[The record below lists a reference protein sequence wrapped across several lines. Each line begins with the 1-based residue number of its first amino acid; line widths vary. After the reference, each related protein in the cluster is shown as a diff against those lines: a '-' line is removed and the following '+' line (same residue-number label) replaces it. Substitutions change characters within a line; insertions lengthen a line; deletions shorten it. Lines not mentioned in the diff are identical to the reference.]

1 MTSDTI
7 WQIARYA
14 LLALGGFLTNKG
26 LITSDQLTTII
37 GALGTLFTA
46 GWGIYVK
53 YGTRATTA
61 DVAMRSDVPTVSSA
75 TGIVSR

>member
-7 WQIARYA
+7 WQIIRYA
-14 LLALGGFLTNKG
+14 LLAIGGYFTNKG
-26 LITSDQLTTII
+26 LITGDELTAII
-37 GALGTLFTA
+37 GALGAIFTA

-61 DVAMRSDVPTVSSA
+61 DVATRSDVPTVSPA
-75 TGIVSR
+75 TGLVSR

>member
-7 WQIARYA
+7 WQIVRYA
-14 LLALGGFLTNKG
+14 LLALGGFFTNKG

-61 DVAMRSDVPTVSSA
+61 IVAMRTDVPTVSPA
-75 TGIVSR
+75 TGFISR

>member
-7 WQIARYA
+7 WQIVRYA
-14 LLALGGFLTNKG
+14 LLALGGFFINKG
-26 LITSDQLTTII
+26 LITSDQLTAII

-53 YGTRATTA
+53 YGTRATTSDA
-61 DVAMRSDVPTVSSA
+61 AMRSDVPTVSAA
-75 TGIVSR
+75 TGIVSL

>member
-7 WQIARYA
+7 WQIVRYA
-14 LLALGGFLTNKG
+14 LLALGGFVINRG
-26 LITSDQLTTII
+26 LITSDELTAII

-46 GWGIYVK
+46 AWGIYVK
-53 YGTRATTA
+53 YGTRATLV
-61 DVAMRSDVPTVSSA
+61 DVAARSDVPTVSSA

>member
-7 WQIARYA
+7 WQIVRYA
-14 LLALGGFLTNKG
+14 LLALGGFFTNKG
-26 LITSDQLTTII
+26 LITNDQLTSII

-61 DVAMRSDVPTVSSA
+61 IVAMRSDVPTVSSA
-75 TGIVSR
+75 TGIVSQ

>member
-7 WQIARYA
+7 WQIIRYA
-14 LLALGGFLTNKG
+14 LLALGGFIINKG
-26 LITSDQLTTII
+26 LITSDELTAII

-46 GWGIYVK
+46 AWGIYVK
-53 YGTRATTA
+53 YGTRTTTA
-61 DVAMRSDVPTVSSA
+61 DVAARSDVPTVSSA

>member
-7 WQIARYA
+7 WQIVRYA
-14 LLALGGFLTNKG
+14 LLALGGFLTNRG
-26 LITSDQLTTII
+26 IITSDELTAII

-46 GWGIYVK
+46 AWGIYVK

-61 DVAMRSDVPTVSSA
+61 DVASRNDVPTVSSA

>member
-1 MTSDTI
+1 MSSDI
-7 WQIARYA
+7 VWQTVRYT
-14 LLALGGFLTNKG
+14 LLAIGGYFTNRGLLTG
-26 LITSDQLTTII
+26 DELTAII

-61 DVAMRSDVPTVSSA
+61 QVAARSDVPTVSSA

>member
-7 WQIARYA
+7 WQIVRYA
-14 LLALGGFLTNKG
+14 LLALGGFLTNRG
-26 LITSDQLTTII
+26 LITSDELTTII

-53 YGTRATTA
+53 YNTRATTA
-61 DVAMRSDVPTVSSA
+61 DVAMRSDVPTVSAA

>member
-7 WQIARYA
+7 WQIIRYA
-14 LLALGGFLTNKG
+14 LLALGGFIINKG
-26 LITSDQLTTII
+26 LITSDQLTAII

-46 GWGIYVK
+46 AWGIYVK
-53 YGTRATTA
+53 YGTRATTVDTA
-61 DVAMRSDVPTVSSA
+61 LRNDVPTVSSA

>member
-1 MTSDTI
+1 MTSDTT
-7 WQIARYA
+7 WQIVRYA
-14 LLALGGFLTNKG
+14 LLALGGFVINKG
-26 LITSDQLTTII
+26 IITSDELTAII

-46 GWGIYVK
+46 AWGIYVK

-61 DVAMRSDVPTVSSA
+61 DTALRSDVPTVSSA

>member
-7 WQIARYA
+7 WQIVRYA
-14 LLALGGFLTNKG
+14 LLALGGFIINKG
-26 LITSDQLTTII
+26 LITSDDLTAII

-46 GWGIYVK
+46 AWGIYVK

-61 DVAMRSDVPTVSSA
+61 DVAARSDVPTVSSA